1 MTTLFFKFIASS
13 ALLIGI
19 YWLMLRNKA
28 SYKANRIFLLSIPAI
43 SILMSTLSFEVYT
56 SESQITVED
65 MLPKITIEQP
75 TQINN
80 SRTEEVLT
88 AEAMP
93 AASDDSAYT
102 ATSET
107 TNADTDWAKYTTI
120 AVISV
125 SAILVLMALYYV
137 IKIIRIR
144 SRMESEPTAEG
155 YRMVKSMDIKT
166 PFSFQKT
173 IFMPADLDEDSERLI
188 ASHEKAHIAHRHYV
202 DVLVSEFVTR
212 ILWFNPFIWIAR
224 NELRNVHE

>member
-43 SILMSTLSFEVYT
+43 SILMSTLSFEVYSSDT
-56 SESQITVED
+56 RIAVED

-75 TQINN
+75 TQISN

-102 ATSET
+102 AVSET
-107 TNADTDWAKYTTI
+107 TKADTD
-120 AVISV
+120 
-125 SAILVLMALYYV
+125 
-137 IKIIRIR
+137 
-144 SRMESEPTAEG
+144 
-155 YRMVKSMDIKT
+155 
-166 PFSFQKT
+166 
-173 IFMPADLDEDSERLI
+173 
-188 ASHEKAHIAHRHYV
+188 
-202 DVLVSEFVTR
+202 
-212 ILWFNPFIWIAR
+212 
-224 NELRNVHE
+224 